1 MISAKSHRTLNT
13 LASFVWFSL
22 SPPPS
27 LVCHMLNIK
36 AVSAH
41 VDFSAAETK

>member
-13 LASFVWFSL
+13 LASFVWF